1 MINSN
6 KINPYLSNLSITSIW
21 SIGSFFINLLPIYFL
36 NNNLYAELIV
46 CTTTIFLLNQVL
58 TLGLSDSILKYGNS
72 ILYLTLLLILINSLV
87 VNFFLDYKIVLGSL
101 GLSSMITIRN
111 YFVKNNLEHKLIK
124 ITFFI
129 VLVRILASYFILK
142 NNFSIESYIVFLFL
156 IPGLFIS
163 ITGLIL
169 IRSKQNNLNLVIK
182 KEILI
187 FAITTLIS
195 RFLFNYSTRISIFIL
210 DNQKSYEELKIFG
223 FLLSFLG
230 VISIINQSIRS
241 VLIGKTSS
249 DISIAKEKFYLL
261 VKKIKLF
268 IPVNFIVSVVLSS
281 VVYFSFSKIT
291 LDSIVWNVEIIVL
304 VFLFFTIHG
313 FIIYSGLFNIFL
325 RTINK
330 IEIEIIMNL
339 IRLLLIYLVGT
350 ILHGI
355 QFLIVYLFILFFVEL
370 ILAKISS
377 HLLLNWKK

>member
-72 ILYLTLLLILINSLV
+72 ILYLTLLLMLINSFV

-142 NNFSIESYIVFLFL
+142 NNFSIESYIIFLFL

-163 ITGLIL
+163 ISGLIL
-169 IRSKQNNLNLVIK
+169 IRSTQNNLNLVIK

-210 DNQKSYEELKIFG
+210 DNQKSYDELKIFG

-249 DISIAKEKFYLL
+249 DISIAKENFYLL

-291 LDSIVWNVEIIVL
+291 LDGIVWNIEIIVL

-355 QFLIVYLFILFFVEL
+355 QFLIVYLFILFFIEL